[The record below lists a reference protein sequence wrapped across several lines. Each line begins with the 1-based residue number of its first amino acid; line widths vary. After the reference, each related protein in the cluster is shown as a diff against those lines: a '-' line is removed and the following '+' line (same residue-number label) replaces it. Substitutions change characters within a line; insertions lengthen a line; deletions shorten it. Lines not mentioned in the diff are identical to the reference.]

1 MALSCSKRSRHRR
14 SAPGVP
20 SGTQQMAGKNRLH
33 LDRYPTGRDNTL
45 PMRQRIEIV
54 EARPLSWSTWARPC
68 SAGPDRTT
76 RTTVYFVVMNDP
88 EGNDFCVG

>member
-1 MALSCSKRSRHRR
+1 
-14 SAPGVP
+14 
-20 SGTQQMAGKNRLH
+20 MAGKNRLH
-33 LDRYPTGRDNTL
+33 LARYPTGRDNTL